1 MKRLDIIKGVALPV
15 GMLLIM
21 GLIMFVERKG
31 ILADVA
37 QSSLDFL
44 PQSVIDRKPAPDTLK
59 KNVWYCWTLQTNI
72 LTIIMNNCPTFCN
85 L

>member
-31 ILADVA
+31 ISADVA
-37 QSSLDFL
+37 PKLPGFSS
-44 PQSVIDRKPAPDTLK
+44 SK
-59 KNVWYCWTLQTNI
+59 CH
-72 LTIIMNNCPTFCN
+72 
-85 L
+85 

>member
-31 ILADVA
+31 ISADVA

-44 PQSVIDRKPAPDTLK
+44 PQSVID
-59 KNVWYCWTLQTNI
+59 
-72 LTIIMNNCPTFCN
+72 
-85 L
+85 